1 MPSARNVRLL
11 DDTTEK
17 LARAKVA
24 IATDFA
30 GIPTGTLTELRR
42 HLRANGMDYKVVKN
56 TLMERSA
63 DAVGKPEVKELL
75 AGPTGIAFGYDDG
88 LQAIKV
94 ITEYV
99 RANRS
104 PITVRG
110 AALDGRVFR
119 GDQLTQ
125 LTQLPS
131 RQVLLGQLVGQL
143 ASPMSRLVNVLNSP
157 LAGLAMVLQQ
167 RARQLEG
174 SPQESLG

>member
-24 IATDFA
+24 IATEFV
-30 GIPTGTLTELRR
+30 GIPTSTLTELRR
-42 HLRANGMDYKVVKN
+42 HLRANGLDYKVVKN
-56 TLMERSA
+56 TLLERSA

-75 AGPTGIAFGYDDG
+75 VGPTAIAFGYGDG

-99 RANRS
+99 RVNRS

-119 GDQLTQ
+119 GNQLVQ

-131 RQVLLGQLVGQL
+131 KQVLVSQLIGQL

-157 LAGLAMVLQQ
+157 MAGLAMVLQQ
-167 RARQLEG
+167 RAKQLEG
-174 SPQESLG
+174 AP